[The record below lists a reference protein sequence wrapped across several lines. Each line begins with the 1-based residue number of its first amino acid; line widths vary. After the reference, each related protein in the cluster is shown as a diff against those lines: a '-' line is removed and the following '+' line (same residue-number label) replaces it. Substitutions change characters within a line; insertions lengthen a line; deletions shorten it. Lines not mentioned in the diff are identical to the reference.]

1 MKNTSATEKRD
12 KAVEYITEGV
22 IVKIVYPD
30 NIPEAIKQQKLNQMY
45 DIFSGAMCR
54 SSDKKVAE

>member
-22 IVKIVYPD
+22 KVKIVYPD
-30 NIPEAIKQQKLNQMY
+30 NNPEAIKQQKLDQMY
-45 DIFSGAMCR
+45 DIISGAMCR